1 MPHQWRVE
9 TQTQPTLKGLTMRT
23 GISWPVYV
31 VAIAAVVLSPSF
43 SPAQCP
49 MSARG
54 RGSGIGM
61 SGGGR
66 GAGLQ
71 GTGFTRNGIQM
82 GPAIKFIVMVQQSQ
96 LQQQMNLIRRQQ
108 EASNR
113 LASAPDPARFQ
124 TPQTLSRPGAVQ
136 QASPAASH
144 TKPTMSRQERLRAA
158 IQEQRRI
165 TSERRAARQT
175 TRRRSANLVFNG
187 AGR

>member
-1 MPHQWRVE
+1 
-9 TQTQPTLKGLTMRT
+9 MRT

-54 RGSGIGM
+54 RGGGIGM

-82 GPAIKFIVMVQQSQ
+82 GPAMQFIAMVQQSQ

-108 EASNR
+108 EALNR

-136 QASPAASH
+136 QASPAASHTKPTISH